1 MFYQRRAKQQT
12 PEGSQKKNYGSTQK
26 IYALVKV
33 IKTKLPYQIG
43 FSWSIRNEKIDTGLM
58 NRKKY
63 LPFSNQF
70 SIFTQKPILRKH
82 FTMTFLIKQNS
93 KQKFMKTYICSFSP

>member
-1 MFYQRRAKQQT
+1 MFYQRLEKQET
-12 PEGSQKKNYGSTQK
+12 PEGSQKKNYGSNQK
-26 IYALVKV
+26 IYAVLKF

-43 FSWSIRNEKIDTGLM
+43 FIWSIRNEKIDTGLM

-63 LPFSNQF
+63 LPLSNQF
-70 SIFTQKPILRKH
+70 SIFTQKPILRKY

-93 KQKFMKTYICSFSP
+93 EQKFMKTYICSFSP